1 MIKIIHNFKKKCFK
15 SNKDIISKKLAIQSF
30 GNVSQRISTDLFTI
44 KPSGIN
50 LKKIKSNDLVVVE
63 ISSGK
68 IIKNKFKPS
77 SDTETHRI
85 LYKMYPQIKGI
96 AHAHP
101 VFLTSWAQ
109 TGKSI
114 PNLGTTHSDY
124 WQKDI
129 PITRELKKFEIKKN
143 YELNTGRAIIN
154 TLKEK
159 KLNPDY
165 CPGILSRYHGAFA
178 WGQSSDDAV
187 KNLEAMEFI
196 AELAF
201 YTSIIGYKKKVSKNI
216 INKHFFR
223 KHGKNKYYGQ

>member
-1 MIKIIHNFKKKCFK
+1 MIKLIHNFKKKCFK

-30 GNVSQRISTDLFTI
+30 GNVSQRIGSGLFVI
-44 KPSGIN
+44 KPTGVD
-50 LKKIKSNDLVVVE
+50 LKKIKSNDLVIIE
-63 ISSGK
+63 ISTGEIVKS
-68 IIKNKFKPS
+68 KFKPS

-85 LYKMYPQIKGI
+85 LYKSYPQIKGI

-101 VFLTSWAQ
+101 IFLTSWAQ

-114 PNLGTTHSDY
+114 PNLGTTHSDF

-129 PITRELKKFEIKKN
+129 PITKELKKFEIKKN
-143 YELNTGRAIIN
+143 YELNTGKAIIN
-154 TLKEK
+154 TLIQK
-159 KLNPDY
+159 KLDPDY

-178 WGQSSDDAV
+178 WGNSSDESV
-187 KNLEAMEFI
+187 KNLEAMELI

-201 YTSIIGYKKKVSKNI
+201 YTTIIGYKKKISKNI
-216 INKHFFR
+216 IDKHFFR

>member
-30 GNVSQRISTDLFTI
+30 GNVSQRISTDLFVI

-77 SDTETHRI
+77 SDTETHRV

-129 PITRELKKFEIKKN
+129 PITKELNKFEIKKN

-159 KLNPDY
+159 N
-165 CPGILSRYHGAFA
+165 
-178 WGQSSDDAV
+178 
-187 KNLEAMEFI
+187 
-196 AELAF
+196 
-201 YTSIIGYKKKVSKNI
+201 
-216 INKHFFR
+216 
-223 KHGKNKYYGQ
+223 

>member
-129 PITRELKKFEIKKN
+129 PITRELKKFEIKKY

-201 YTSIIGYKKKVSKNI
+201 YTTIIGYKKKVSKNI